1 MTAEYALR
9 LHERHGGGFRRVG
22 LAATFTAGVN
32 FAGIA
37 LLGMVAKGFC
47 LKPQTGALRPDSLP
61 LCWMILGTMA
71 VRTEATRSDLV
82 RRAFRL
88 EWFTAGWMLIEA
100 AVAIGSGVAAHS
112 LSLIA
117 FGADSLIEL
126 SSAGVLLW
134 RLDVEMR
141 RGAEFPESIEQRA
154 TRIGGALLFV
164 LAAYVVVSAAYGL
177 WVREGQEFSTP
188 GLALAVLAIP
198 VMWWLAR
205 AKMRVADQIGSRAL
219 RADAVESITC
229 GYLSG
234 VVVLGLIAQLLMP
247 GWWWLDSITSL
258 AIVVL
263 LVKEGREAWAGDDA
277 DTAG

>member
-1 MTAEYALR
+1 
-9 LHERHGGGFRRVG
+9 
-22 LAATFTAGVN
+22 
-32 FAGIA
+32 
-37 LLGMVAKGFC
+37 
-47 LKPQTGALRPDSLP
+47 
-61 LCWMILGTMA
+61 
-71 VRTEATRSDLV
+71 
-82 RRAFRL
+82 
-88 EWFTAGWMLIEA
+88 MLIEA
-100 AVAIGSGVAAHS
+100 AVAIGAGLVAHS

-126 SSAGVLLW
+126 ASAGVLLW
-134 RLDVEMR
+134 RLDLEMR
-141 RGAEFPESIEQRA
+141 QGVEFPESVEQRA
-154 TRIGGALLFV
+154 SRIGGVLLFV

-188 GLALAVLAIP
+188 GLILAVPAIP
-198 VMWWLAR
+198 VMWWLAK

-247 GWWWLDSITSL
+247 GWWWIDSVTSL

-263 LVKEGREAWAGDDA
+263 LVKEGREAWEDEGSE
-277 DTAG
+277 TAR